1 MQQIQAADDA
11 FAAILDDGSVVS
23 WGSADLGG
31 DSSAAQGQLKNVQQI
46 HATESAFAAIL
57 GMVLLSH
64 GVMLRLVATAV
75 LFRISS
81 KMCSRFKPLRALLLP
96 FFLADPVSPGVVL
109 TRVATVVLYGI
120 S

>member
-1 MQQIQAADDA
+1 M
-11 FAAILDDGSVVS
+11 
-23 WGSADLGG
+23 
-31 DSSAAQGQLKNVQQI
+31 
-46 HATESAFAAIL
+46 
-57 GMVLLSH
+57 
-64 GVMLRLVATAV
+64 VATAV

-96 FFLADPVSPGVVL
+96 FFLADPLSPGVVL